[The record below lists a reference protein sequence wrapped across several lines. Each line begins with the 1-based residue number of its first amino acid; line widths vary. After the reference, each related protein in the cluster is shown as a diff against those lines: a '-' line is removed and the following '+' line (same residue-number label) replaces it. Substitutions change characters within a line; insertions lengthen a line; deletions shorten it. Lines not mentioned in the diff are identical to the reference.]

1 MAVHLET
8 RNQPMSSVETD
19 GEAHVLGRGS
29 SESDRPLSAV
39 LGKQRVGI
47 IHRQHLGADP
57 ALPRRRLDTAH

>member
-19 GEAHVLGRGS
+19 GEVHALGRDS
-29 SESDRPLSAV
+29 AESDRPLSAV
-39 LGKQRVGI
+39 SGKQRVGI

-57 ALPRRRLDTAH
+57 ALPRRRLDAAD